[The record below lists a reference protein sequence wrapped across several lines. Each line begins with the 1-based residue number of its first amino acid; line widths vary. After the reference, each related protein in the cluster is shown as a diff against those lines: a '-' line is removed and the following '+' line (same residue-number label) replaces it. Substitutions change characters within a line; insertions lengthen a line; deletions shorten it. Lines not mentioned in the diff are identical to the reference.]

1 MVSSLAT
8 PLWRQGPPNK
18 PVLCNA
24 CGSRYRLKGNLDNY
38 FPKHCLPKE
47 LGCRNDVMKN
57 LKFVYKRK
65 TPMEKFH
72 DKLLNELKYEDILH
86 ESSLEEVLLFEN
98 VNNFIPSNEIGVGA
112 ILLKPDDITEK

>member
-1 MVSSLAT
+1 
-8 PLWRQGPPNK
+8 
-18 PVLCNA
+18 
-24 CGSRYRLKGNLDNY
+24 
-38 FPKHCLPKE
+38 
-47 LGCRNDVMKN
+47 
-57 LKFVYKRK
+57 
-65 TPMEKFH
+65 MEKFH